1 MIILQGQNLSRL
13 FGSEV
18 LFEKANLTIQHNS
31 RIALVGK
38 NGSGK
43 STLLKIIL
51 DIEKSDSGHISK
63 NKDLKIGYLSQHP
76 TLNEDNTI
84 YFEMLDIFKDT
95 LALHKQLE
103 HYSHQLSDEK
113 VLNNPTRYKETL
125 DNLSTIQHE
134 IEQCDGYAIESKIK
148 MVLHGFKFHEK
159 DYHTKISSLSG
170 GQKTRLSLAK
180 MLLENNDL
188 LILDEPTNHLDIDT
202 LNWLENYLTGYKG
215 ALLIVSHDRYFLD
228 KVCQEVYELSQNTL
242 HYYKGNYSYYVNEKQ
257 NRLEHALKEYEKQQV
272 EIAKLEDFVAKNLV
286 RASTTKRAQSRRKQL
301 EKMVR
306 LPKPIKDDK
315 KASFQ
320 FVAEQESGNIV
331 LETNDLA
338 IGYDDTVLSQHIHL
352 KIQKQEAIA
361 LIGDNGVGKS
371 TLFKTLLNHI
381 PSLHGSFKLGANVS
395 IGYYDQEQKN
405 LTPSKSILQELWDTF
420 PTINEKDIRSIL
432 GSFLFSKDDVLKP
445 ISALSGGEKARVLLA
460 KLSLEHNNFLILDEP
475 TNHLDLDSK
484 EVLEDTLIDYNG
496 TLLFIS
502 HDRYFIN
509 KIATKIIEIKDNQ
522 FIEYIGDYNYYLEK
536 RQQAIIEKN
545 NNQTISSTQQQR
557 IDNKET
563 QKQIR
568 QLERKIETLEVE
580 MEQLEQQIK
589 ATEYQLTLPEIFSH
603 HEQAFALHEQI
614 ESEKTQLSALLQ
626 QWEDSSIQLETIQ
639 SKNK

>member
-228 KVCQEVYELSQNTL
+228 KVCQEVYEMFQNTL

-257 NRLEHALKEYEKQQV
+257 VRLEHALKEYEKQQV
-272 EIAKLEDFVAKNLV
+272 DIAKLEEFVAKNLV

-301 EKMVR
+301 EKMIR
-306 LPKPIKDDK
+306 LPKPVTDNK
-315 KASFQ
+315 KAKFQ
-320 FVAEQESGNIV
+320 FIAEQESGNVV
-331 LETNDLA
+331 LETNQLT
-338 IGYDDTVLSQHIHL
+338 IGYDDTILSQHINL
-352 KIQKQEAIA
+352 KIHKQEAIA

-381 PSLHGSFKLGANVS
+381 PQLNGSFKLGANVS

-405 LTPSKSILQELWDTF
+405 LTPSKSVLQELWDTF

-536 RQQAIIEKN
+536 RQQSLIEKN
-545 NNQTISSTQQQR
+545 HNQTISTTQQQR
-557 IDNKET
+557 IINKET

-589 ATEYQLTLPEIFSH
+589 AKEYQLTLPEIFSH